1 MRELIKKPG
10 ILLMLAVA
18 ALSGCRREKDVVWS
32 LATPRPWVLA
42 GDSQALTPV
51 IDGNVLFFCG
61 GYAEREGSQ
70 IYALEVQ
77 AGKPKWQYN
86 VASCGA
92 EPLIFAR
99 TVVGFSFAGHGD
111 RIVVYGLDKDSGAQ
125 KWKAELPGNPSPPA
139 PVAVGDYVF
148 FAPGSRSVLR
158 IDARDGSLQTFDI
171 DAELTVAADNLWVAG
186 SPGAAFFG
194 YGRNY
199 WRSGANSDNFE
210 PGPPLSEP
218 AGRPLGV
225 ATDGHNLLVA
235 DDDGTLRAFDLGKG
249 SVIWRHHWSKI
260 LSAPLLADGKV
271 FVNVYRD
278 RPSLAALA
286 LSSGDEI
293 WEAQAGSIYAPY
305 WRDGRLYAA
314 SGAAALVLNGATG
327 KVESRFGAPTEVT
340 TTPVPVGDLI
350 LFGTA
355 RGVLYAVRRREVGT
369 KNDYEHR

>member
-1 MRELIKKPG
+1 VAMKELIKKPG
-10 ILLMLAVA
+10 IFLLLAVA
-18 ALSGCRREKDVVWS
+18 ALCGCRREKDVVWS
-32 LATPRPWVLA
+32 FATPRPWVLA
-42 GDSQALTPV
+42 GDSQTLTPV
-51 IDGNVLFFCG
+51 IDGSVVFFCG
-61 GYAEREGSQ
+61 GYAERERSQ
-70 IYALEVQ
+70 IYALDVQ
-77 AGKPKWQYN
+77 TGRPKWQYN
-86 VASCGA
+86 VGGCGSA
-92 EPLIFAR
+92 PLISAGM
-99 TVVGFSFAGHGD
+99 VVGFSSAGHGD

-125 KWKAELPGNPSPPA
+125 KWNVELPGNPSPPA

-158 IDARDGSLQTFDI
+158 IDARDGSLRTFDI

-186 SPGAAFFG
+186 TSGAAFFG
-194 YGRNY
+194 YGKNY
-199 WRSGANSDNFE
+199 WRSGANSDKFE
-210 PGPPLSEP
+210 QGPALSEP
-218 AGRPLGV
+218 AGRPVGV
-225 ATDGHNLLVA
+225 ATDGRVLLIA

-278 RPSLAALA
+278 RPSLVALA

-293 WEAQAGSIYAPY
+293 WQAQAGSIYAPY

-314 SGAAALVLNGATG
+314 SGAAALVLNGGTG

-340 TTPVPVGDLI
+340 TTPMPAGDLI

-355 RGVLYAVRRREVGT
+355 RGTLYAVRAR
-369 KNDYEHR
+369 